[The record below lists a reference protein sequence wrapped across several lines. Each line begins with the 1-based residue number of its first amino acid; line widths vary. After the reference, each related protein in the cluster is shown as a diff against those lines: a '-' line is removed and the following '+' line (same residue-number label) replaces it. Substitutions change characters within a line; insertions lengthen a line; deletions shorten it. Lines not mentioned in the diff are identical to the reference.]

1 MRTQIALAALVAFAA
16 AQDESAET
24 VDDAIAEANE
34 AIDEALAE
42 ANEAIDEAVAEA
54 TETLDGDDLLP
65 SLDELA

>member
-42 ANEAIDEAVAEA
+42 ANEAIDEAVEEA
-54 TETLDGDDLLP
+54 TEVLEEP